1 MATSLALTIDNFLKY
16 KENVG
21 SCSPLTIKA
30 YRNDLKQ
37 VFDNKLNNV
46 YKTEE
51 LWSVA
56 RPSVSKWGQLS
67 LASRNRKIATLKS
80 FFGWLFEQK
89 LVDTDY
95 SNQIICPKVPK
106 KIPHFLS
113 VDEVL
118 SVLKFLNGS
127 LKAKNN
133 EQQKL
138 KILKAKSLFL
148 LLFGSGLRITEACTL
163 KWNQVRLND
172 QIILVKGKG
181 SKERYTIIPSFC
193 VQVLKD
199 LKEARTSKQD
209 EYVFGAAVLNSRV
222 GYEWIRQLGRD
233 AGLLNNLHPHAL
245 RHSYAT
251 HLLSSG
257 TNLRVL
263 QNLLGHE
270 SLQATE
276 RYTHLTVDHL
286 ARLVEDTHPLA
297 KLKTGA

>member
-1 MATSLALTIDNFLKY
+1 MATSLQSVIDNYLKY

-30 YRNDLKQ
+30 YRNDLHQ
-37 VFDNKLNNV
+37 VFADKLKNI
-46 YKTEE
+46 YKTDE
-51 LWSVA
+51 LWALA
-56 RPSVSKWGQLS
+56 RPNVSRWGQLN

-80 FFGWLFEQK
+80 FFGWLFEQR
-89 LVDTDY
+89 LTDTDY
-95 SNQIICPKVPK
+95 SNQIVCPKVPR

-118 SVLKFLNGS
+118 SVLKYLSGA
-127 LKAKNN
+127 LKKTSD
-133 EQQKL
+133 EKTKL
-138 KILKAKSLFL
+138 KILKTKALFL
-148 LLFGSGLRITEACTL
+148 LLYGSGLRITEACTL
-163 KWNQVRLND
+163 KWNQIRLNEKK
-172 QIILVKGKG
+172 ILVKGKG
-181 SKERYTIIPSFC
+181 SKERYTVIPGFC
-193 VQVLKD
+193 LEPLKQ
-199 LKEARTSKQD
+199 LKEIRSSKHE
-209 EYVFGAAVLNSRV
+209 EYVFGETVLNSRQ
-222 GYEWIRQLGRD
+222 GYEWIRQLGRS

-276 RYTHLTVDHL
+276 RYTHITVDH
-286 ARLVEDTHPLA
+286 
-297 KLKTGA
+297 

>member
-1 MATSLALTIDNFLKY
+1 MATSLASTIDNFLKY

-30 YRNDLKQ
+30 YRNDLHQ
-37 VFDNKLNNV
+37 VFDNKLNDI
-46 YKTEE
+46 YKIEE
-51 LWSVA
+51 LWSLA

-95 SNQIICPKVPK
+95 SNQIVCPKVPK

-118 SVLKFLNGS
+118 SVLKYLNGS

-133 EQQKL
+133 EEQKL
-138 KILKAKSLFL
+138 KILKTKSLFL
-148 LLFGSGLRITEACTL
+148 LLYGSGLRITEACSL

-172 QIILVKGKG
+172 QKILVKGKG

-199 LKEARTSKQD
+199 LKETRTSKQD
-209 EYVFGAAVLNSRV
+209 EYVFGAAILNSRV

-286 ARLVEDTHPLA
+286 ARLVEDTHPLS
-297 KLKTGA
+297 KIKTGA

>member
-1 MATSLALTIDNFLKY
+1 MATSLASTIDNFLKY

-30 YRNDLKQ
+30 YRNDLHQ

-46 YKTEE
+46 YKIEE
-51 LWSVA
+51 LWSLA

-95 SNQIICPKVPK
+95 SNQIVCPKVPK

-118 SVLKFLNGS
+118 SVLKYLNGS

-133 EQQKL
+133 EEQKL
-138 KILKAKSLFL
+138 KILKTKSLFL
-148 LLFGSGLRITEACTL
+148 LLYGSGLRITEACSL

-172 QIILVKGKG
+172 QKILVKGKG

-199 LKEARTSKQD
+199 LKETRTSKQD
-209 EYVFGAAVLNSRV
+209 EYVFGAAILNSRV

-286 ARLVEDTHPLA
+286 ARLVEDTHPLS
-297 KLKTGA
+297 KIKTGA